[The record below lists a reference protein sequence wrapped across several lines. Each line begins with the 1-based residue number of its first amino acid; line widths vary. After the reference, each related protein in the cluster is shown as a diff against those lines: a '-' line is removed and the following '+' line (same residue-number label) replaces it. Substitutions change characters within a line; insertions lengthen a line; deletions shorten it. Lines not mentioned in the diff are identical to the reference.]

1 MGVGVQPPL
10 IICNDKIYINATNRP
25 LSYILDNILEGRIVV
40 DENDMENMTS
50 LLSSQQNEG

>member
-10 IICNDKIYINATNRP
+10 IICNDKICNEATSCP